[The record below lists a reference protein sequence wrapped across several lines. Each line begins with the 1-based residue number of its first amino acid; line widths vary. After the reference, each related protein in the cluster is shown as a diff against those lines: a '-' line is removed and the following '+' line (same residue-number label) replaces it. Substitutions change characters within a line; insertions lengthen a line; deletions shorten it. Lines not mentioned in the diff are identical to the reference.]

1 MGFLAITPSIDAN
14 TGAVT
19 YSAAVPAA
27 AGVKIIGVVLRE
39 FMTNGPDKLNNGLYN
54 TTVGDLVYDVKVRP
68 NSVTATMT
76 VTSGGVEYPI
86 IIFKTPEGIKQ
97 EYVFNTGDTITVNGV
112 VAALL
117 TDA

>member
-1 MGFLAITPSIDAN
+1 MGFLAITPSINAN

-19 YSAAVPAA
+19 YTSAVPAA
-27 AGVKIIGVVLRE
+27 AGVKVIGVVLRE
-39 FMTNGPDKLNNGLYN
+39 FMTSGPTKLPNGLYN
-54 TTVGDLVYDVKVRP
+54 TTVSDLVYDVKVRP
-68 NSVTATMT
+68 TSVTATMT

-86 IIFKTPEGIKQ
+86 IVFKTPEGIKQ
-97 EYVFNTGDTITVNGV
+97 DYVFNVGDTITVNGV

>member
-1 MGFLAITPSIDAN
+1 MGFLAITPSIN
-14 TGAVT
+14 GTTGEVT
-19 YSAAVPAA
+19 YTSAVPAN
-27 AGVKIIGVVLRE
+27 GVKITGVVLRE
-39 FMTNGPDKLNNGLYN
+39 FMTNGPTKNPNGTYN

-76 VTSGGVEYPI
+76 VTSGGVEYPM

-97 EYVFNTGDTITVNGV
+97 EYKFATGDTITVNGV
-112 VAALL
+112 VAALI